1 MMSMAG
7 VAWAM
12 YTILGQ
18 GWQNPL
24 TDTASNFIK
33 SIPFVGILT
42 LIYLSQLSATPNAWF
57 LAISSGAITS
67 GLGFAIWYA
76 GLKDLSTSQAGGDAI
91 VIAYYSCFRWRGIF
105 Q

>member
-76 GLKDLSTSQAGGDAI
+76 GLRDLSTSQAGGDAI
-91 VIAYYSCFRWRGIF
+91 VIAYYSCFGWRGIF